1 LTWPE
6 RAPQAPPCRWG
17 PCLQAGRKGHNINEN
32 SFPGSPAL
40 GARSFTAIAS
50 STFQN
55 ATESFRSF
63 FRTAEGVYVPFVIT
77 PNLALKSIFLG
88 LWNPASVF
96 AVSIRV
102 EEKENLLRVAKPARG
117 FPLSKSRS
125 IRVLRVFAFMT
136 ELVSNFFFGGLV
148 ITDLGETK
156 MRLLNSGRIEI
167 PI

>member
-1 LTWPE
+1 MKSRINIFRIVSVIIPCFRTSINDYQIFTLDLT
-6 RAPQAPPCRWG
+6 A
-17 PCLQAGRKGHNINEN
+17 
-32 SFPGSPAL
+32 F
-40 GARSFTAIAS
+40 AS

-102 EEKENLLRVAKPARG
+102 EEKENLLMVAKPARG